1 MNKQFRIGA
10 RVRLLGMPHWLI
22 HDLPEEE
29 QEDMRSFVG
38 KTTTIQGIDAWGYY
52 WVGFSLPPVIDDEGY
67 RCCGHDFAITA
78 DFLEP
83 ADARRKRARGRLRER
98 QRRGKRRTREK

>member
-1 MNKQFRIGA
+1 MNKHFRIGA

-38 KTTTIQGIDAWGYY
+38 KTTTIEGIDAWGHY
-52 WVGFSLPPVIDDEGY
+52 WVGFGFFTALDDAVGY
-67 RCCGHDFAITA
+67 TGHDFAITA
-78 DFLEP
+78 DFLEL

-98 QRRGKRRTREK
+98 QRRRRRKRK